1 MRATNGPRTHT
12 TDVERRVGL
21 RLTTTAACAVMVVG
35 AVACGIPQ
43 DDAPQAIN
51 QALPP
56 RVVEQASSTTT
67 RPTAATREAT
77 LFLVR
82 GGTDGADPDK
92 LESVVAPV
100 EVPSNA
106 AEYPQAVL
114 RHLVKGATADQVAKG
129 LRSDIPGTLE
139 IRDARLDTAPA
150 AFVLVVDLS
159 DLGKVEGPK
168 QRTAVAQIV
177 FTATAIDG
185 IRAVRFLV
193 DGQTSSIPIDR
204 GTAEPGSAVTRDD
217 FPGLRRSIADLGAG
231 STSTTRAATTTSSTV
246 RVSTTTSSSPT
257 PTTRSGGTSTST
269 SSSTSSTR
277 PPGSTPPSS
286 GAPPQTTGGG

>member
-1 MRATNGPRTHT
+1 MTSQR
-12 TDVERRVGL
+12 L
-21 RLTTTAACAVMVVG
+21 RPSGRMCVALWAGFLGMTI
-35 AVACGIPQ
+35 AVACGIPE
-43 DDAPQAIN
+43 DEVPQAIN

-67 RPTAATREAT
+67 RPTASTRDAT

-82 GGTDGADPDK
+82 GRTDGADPDT
-92 LESVVAPV
+92 LESVTAPV

-114 RHLVKGATADQVAKG
+114 RHLVKGATADQVARG
-129 LRSDIPGTLE
+129 LRSDIPGTVE
-139 IRDARLDTAPA
+139 IREARLDAPPA
-150 AFVLVVDLS
+150 SSVLVVDLS

-185 IRAVRFLV
+185 IRAVRFLI
-193 DGQTSSIPIDR
+193 DGQASSIPIDR
-204 GTAEPGSAVTRDD
+204 GTAEPGAAVTRED
-217 FPGLRRSIADLGAG
+217 FPGLRRSITESGTG
-231 STSTTRAATTTSSTV
+231 STTTTRAATTTSTRSLAP
-246 RVSTTTSSSPT
+246 TTTASVLT
-257 PTTRSGGTSTST
+257 PTTRSGGTTTST
-269 SSSTSSTR
+269 GSTTSTT

-286 GAPPQTTGGG
+286 GAPTQSTPRA